1 MGDSISK
8 AITDAASTSRQ
19 ARILPLQIGAAIPR
33 ARGFHGIGPME
44 TEKLAH
50 HSGNRPRQV
59 HGRLVSARVEPA
71 PCPGGSIPGKGMPD
85 SCPESARKRSGEEEC
100 QERKATA
107 WETGKPRPVWVS
119 ERRLTKKIL
128 EKIYQ
133 QDRPRRHKLAIR
145 SRYVGESLFQKG
157 SREVTPCHPGRPIN
171 SGTDRFCRALPWGCG
186 CRRPVP
192 KSTRSGGHPA
202 S

>member
-19 ARILPLQIGAAIPR
+19 ASILPLQIGAAIPR
-33 ARGFHGIGPME
+33 AGGFHGIGPME

-59 HGRLVSARVEPA
+59 HGRLVSARVEQA

-100 QERKATA
+100 QERKGTA

-119 ERRLTKKIL
+119 ERRLTKKIW
-128 EKIYQ
+128 KKYT
-133 QDRPRRHKLAIR
+133 
-145 SRYVGESLFQKG
+145 SR
-157 SREVTPCHPGRPIN
+157 
-171 SGTDRFCRALPWGCG
+171 TDRGAINWL
-186 CRRPVP
+186 
-192 KSTRSGGHPA
+192 SGPGMLGNRYFKKVA
-202 S
+202 GK